1 MRRKQRI
8 GLLLALALTASIL
21 SGCAAEIPTQGED
34 TRPLVV
40 IGVDNYPPYTYIGA
54 DGLSAGIDV
63 ELAAEA
69 FRRMGYQVEYRFI
82 DWANKKELV
91 ESGEIDCIWC
101 SFTMDG
107 REEEYRWA
115 GPYMASRQVVAV
127 MPDSDIETLSDLT
140 DRTLA
145 VQATTKPEE
154 LFLHPEE
161 NGAPELR
168 ALVSLQNRDLIYP
181 FLSKGYADAVA
192 AHETSIL
199 QYMADYSVT
208 YRVLDEPLLTV
219 GLGVAFAKN
228 DTRGL
233 EQELDRVLAEMRGD
247 GTAAEIIGTY
257 LPNADRYLEVDADAD

>member
-8 GLLLALALTASIL
+8 GLLLALMLAAGVL
-21 SGCAAEIPTQGED
+21 SGCAAETPEQGED
-34 TRPLVV
+34 MRPLIVV
-40 IGVDNYPPYTYIGA
+40 GVDNYPPYTYIGA
-54 DGLSAGIDV
+54 TGLPTGIDV

-69 FRRMGYQVEYRFI
+69 FGRMGYRVEYRFI
-82 DWANKKELV
+82 DWADKKELV

-107 REEEYRWA
+107 REEDYRWA
-115 GPYMASRQVVAV
+115 GPYMVSRQVVAV
-127 MPDSDIETLSDLT
+127 MPDSDIETLSDLA

-161 NGAPELR
+161 SGVPELR
-168 ALVSLQNRDLIYP
+168 ALISLQNREPIYP

-208 YRVLDEPLLTV
+208 YRILDEPLLTV
-219 GLGVAFAKN
+219 GLGAAFAKN

-233 EQELDRVLAEMRGD
+233 ERELDRVLAEMRGD
-247 GTAAEIIGTY
+247 GTAAEIIGAY
-257 LPNADRYLEVDADAD
+257 LPDAERYLEVGADAD